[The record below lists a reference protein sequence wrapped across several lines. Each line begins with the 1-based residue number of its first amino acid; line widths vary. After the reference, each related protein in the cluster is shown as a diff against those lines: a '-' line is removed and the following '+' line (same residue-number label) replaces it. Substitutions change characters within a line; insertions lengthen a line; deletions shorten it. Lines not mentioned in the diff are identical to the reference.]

1 MNQTK
6 QVYISTAYFLT
17 VYFDTILPST
27 PTFCKLSLL
36 NSVFR
41 PKHYLIFIL
50 ACLISFLS
58 PQQNTM
64 NTEQALK
71 LLSYIPSMALQPLLL
86 SDLPQKTHQF
96 LFYVR
101 LNNEVSYYV
110 TFSNLLL
117 LHPASCYL

>member
-1 MNQTK
+1 
-6 QVYISTAYFLT
+6 
-17 VYFDTILPST
+17 
-27 PTFCKLSLL
+27 
-36 NSVFR
+36 
-41 PKHYLIFIL
+41 
-50 ACLISFLS
+50 
-58 PQQNTM
+58 M